1 MKTHH
6 SRLAALWLGAALA
19 LGASAGQ
26 ARAAQEELKIG
37 FMGVFSGVQAALGQD
52 MYDGFMLYLKRHDGK
67 LGGRKIKVIKADDQL
82 KPEVG
87 VQIAKRLMDRDG
99 VPIIVGVA
107 FSNVMQAVHE
117 PITSRKVF
125 LIGTNAGPSQIAGKG
140 CSPYFFSTSWQNDQQ
155 AEVVGAYA
163 KAQGYQKIVTMVPNY
178 QSGFDFVT
186 GFKRFYGGP
195 LLNEIYTPLDQQDFS
210 AELAKIAAAQP
221 DALFAFYPG
230 GLGVNFLRQYQQ
242 AGLLGKIPLL
252 SASTTDAI
260 NLPAQRESALGVI
273 TGTAWGPDLDNEA
286 NRNFVA
292 AYEQEYGRTP
302 AHYAAQGYD
311 GAQLLDSALSKT
323 GGDVQDKEA
332 FMAALKQADFP
343 SVRGDF
349 KFGNNHFP
357 IQDMNIFEVAKDGR
371 GRISLKTIATPL
383 KAHQDAYHAECALP

>member
-1 MKTHH
+1 
-6 SRLAALWLGAALA
+6 
-19 LGASAGQ
+19 
-26 ARAAQEELKIG
+26 
-37 FMGVFSGVQAALGQD
+37 
-52 MYDGFMLYLKRHDGK
+52 
-67 LGGRKIKVIKADDQL
+67 
-82 KPEVG
+82 
-87 VQIAKRLMDRDG
+87 
-99 VPIIVGVA
+99 
-107 FSNVMQAVHE
+107 
-117 PITSRKVF
+117 
-125 LIGTNAGPSQIAGKG
+125 
-140 CSPYFFSTSWQNDQQ
+140 
-155 AEVVGAYA
+155 
-163 KAQGYQKIVTMVPNY
+163 MVPNY

-357 IQDMNIFEVAKDGR
+357 IQDMNIFEVAKDER